1 MSDELQTD
9 RDLIQAARQ
18 GDQSAYVE
26 LWERHRRPG
35 YVAARSQT
43 SVLDPEDVVSE
54 AFVRIFRMLA
64 EGGGPDR
71 SFRPYLYQVIR
82 TVIRDELRP
91 SETELDES
99 AADIAV
105 DAFDV
110 ESVFDRDMARRA
122 FQQVPEKYRPVLWQ
136 VEIEGRS
143 PREAAKVLGMTP
155 NHVSTLR
162 VRGRRALRRA
172 WIEVQVS
179 SIRST
184 DACDEFAIL
193 LIREATEPVSESQ
206 AARLQAHLQGCRSCR
221 KASDEAHS
229 LADMIGGR
237 VLPLIIGCGAGV
249 GAAMPWGET
258 AAAAATIAGGSTTT
272 LSAAAS
278 TSAPAAT
285 LASGA
290 KAVGFAAFAPKAM
303 AAVVASVVAVGGGA
317 GVWSV
322 VTSNQGSG
330 DDVAA
335 AAVVLQE
342 DTPSAS
348 PTAAAPAPV
357 PEVAPT
363 PIATEEPVIEGI
375 SDPIPPEPSSP
386 PPVVEPEP
394 APAEP
399 TPEPTPEATPT
410 TEPVSMTAPEVV
422 GACAARISDT
432 EFSIQGAAS
441 GAGTVQVAP
450 KQDDTSSFVS
460 AAVDDIDP
468 YRWAT
473 DPVTLTATGVSFRG
487 VAPDGTVGSWVSV
500 SLQVC

>member
-18 GDQSAYVE
+18 GDQSACAE

-54 AFVRIFRMLA
+54 AFVRVFRMLA

-99 AADIAV
+99 TADVAV

-110 ESVFDRDMARRA
+110 ESAFDRDMARRA
-122 FQQVPEKYRPVLWQ
+122 FEQVPEKYRPVLWQ

-143 PREAAKVLGMTP
+143 PRDAAKLLGMTP
-155 NHVSTLR
+155 NHVSALR

-193 LIREATEPVSESQ
+193 LVREATEPIAASQ
-206 AARLQAHLQGCRSCR
+206 AARLQAHLHSCRSCR

-237 VLPLIIGCGAGV
+237 VLPLIIACGAGV

-258 AAAAATIAGGSTTT
+258 AAAAATVAGAGTTA
-272 LSAAAS
+272 LAS
-278 TSAPAAT
+278 TASAPAA
-285 LASGA
+285 LASGV
-290 KAVGFAAFAPKAM
+290 KAVGVATFAPKAI
-303 AAVVASVVAVGGGA
+303 AAVVASVVVVGGGA
-317 GVWSV
+317 GVWNV

-330 DDVAA
+330 DDVVA
-335 AAVVLQE
+335 AAVVLVE
-342 DTPSAS
+342 PAAPVS
-348 PTAAAPAPV
+348 PTAAIPAPV
-357 PEVAPT
+357 PEVVPT
-363 PIATEEPVIEGI
+363 PVATEEPVIEEI
-375 SDPIPPEPSSP
+375 SDPIQPEPSSP

-394 APAEP
+394 APPVP
-399 TPEPTPEATPT
+399 TPVPTPT
-410 TEPVSMTAPEVV
+410 TEPVRMTAPEVT

-450 KQDDTSSFVS
+450 TQGDTSSFVS
-460 AAVDDIDP
+460 AAVDDSDP

-500 SLQVC
+500 SVQVC